1 MKVAVPFKDPGRAP
15 GLTLGM
21 SVSGVSVQALAQR
34 SIYIHANHMRRTAQV
49 VLRGYLTSG
58 GDVRGPGRG
67 AEIVNQ
73 PSETDKEIRIPFW
86 TSAKCVGI
94 GVAVALGYVERDALI
109 HALVKDAPAVVS
121 TVATPGSGDLLDP
134 GCEWY
139 QARGHIPFVV
149 DGFSFVGDQEGS
161 SMWVHTGDLPPP
173 EVDVEGPPT
182 AYPRTLY
189 APANAEIE
197 IEVAYD
203 KCVVC
208 TVFIVEYLAQEID
221 Q

>member
-1 MKVAVPFKDPGRAP
+1 MKVSVPAKDPGRAP

-21 SVSGVSVQALAQR
+21 PVSGASVQAIAQR
-34 SIYIHANHMRRTAQV
+34 SIYLQANHMRRTAQV
-49 VLRGYLTSG
+49 VLRGYITG
-58 GDVRGPGRG
+58 GEV
-67 AEIVNQ
+67 AVVNQ
-73 PSETDKEIRIPFW
+73 PSEADKEIRIPFW
-86 TSAKCVGI
+86 TSAKCAGI
-94 GVAVALGYVERDALI
+94 GVAIALGYVERDALI
-109 HALVKDAPAVVS
+109 HAFVKEAPAVVA
-121 TVATPGSGDLLDP
+121 TVATPGAGDLLDP

-139 QARGHIPFVV
+139 QSRGHIPFVV
-149 DGFSFVGDQEGS
+149 EGARFVGNREGGA
-161 SMWVHTGDLPPP
+161 MWVHTGDLPAP

-189 APANAEIE
+189 APPNAEIE